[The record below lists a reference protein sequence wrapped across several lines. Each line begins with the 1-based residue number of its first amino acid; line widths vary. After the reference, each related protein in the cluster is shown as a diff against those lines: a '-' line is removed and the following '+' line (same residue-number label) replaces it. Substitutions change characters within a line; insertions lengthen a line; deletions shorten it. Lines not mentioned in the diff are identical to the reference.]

1 MKETLIYLSHL
12 DHDDTKKQ
20 ETEHMRLQRHKMGPD
35 DFEFLTMIG
44 NGAFGEIVRYNET
57 AKELYHVRALFYD
70 VEPSVVRHCCGNYQK
85 DLDKHEKRGSQEVS
99 NWKKVL
105 AKGAHLL
112 RWDWNNIA
120 NEGADLEAM
129 VYRSMHLN
137 LVQLTLLVPLVLWTC
152 IPEPSTAFRHLKG
165 ASSMKASRTVLLDM
179 HINDTL
185 TLGADYYQT
194 ESEIASLLAKGK
206 VPIGVGRNSKIRVNN
221 KAFAEISKEFNID
234 QESSQSPDEKHLK
247 RPPRGLQDLYNDCI
261 ENWNADRILR
271 QRGREI
277 FIKNAIIVDLQLSP
291 FVSNQLSF
299 VDRREKKCRDYLH
312 ELMECTDFDR
322 LLEIINS
329 LSNLISEDQKSAD
342 LVDSET
348 ARKSV
353 TSFFASYDALYEE
366 GTATTVCKALDE
378 LASLSIPVK
387 IKNYVVVCNTF
398 DEYEED
404 DIQAVYILSRVSIDK
419 CYDVMTNDVIPVLVK
434 LMPNS
439 FYHLAIAAIDE
450 ANKDYTTDEEVSDG
464 EGSSTGDENGSDGIG
479 EDNDDSDDAGEDGDV
494 GGDNLRNDSASD
506 K

>member
-1 MKETLIYLSHL
+1 
-12 DHDDTKKQ
+12 
-20 ETEHMRLQRHKMGPD
+20 
-35 DFEFLTMIG
+35 
-44 NGAFGEIVRYNET
+44 
-57 AKELYHVRALFYD
+57 
-70 VEPSVVRHCCGNYQK
+70 
-85 DLDKHEKRGSQEVS
+85 
-99 NWKKVL
+99 
-105 AKGAHLL
+105 
-112 RWDWNNIA
+112 
-120 NEGADLEAM
+120 
-129 VYRSMHLN
+129 
-137 LVQLTLLVPLVLWTC
+137 
-152 IPEPSTAFRHLKG
+152 
-165 ASSMKASRTVLLDM
+165 
-179 HINDTL
+179 
-185 TLGADYYQT
+185 
-194 ESEIASLLAKGK
+194 
-206 VPIGVGRNSKIRVNN
+206 
-221 KAFAEISKEFNID
+221 
-234 QESSQSPDEKHLK
+234 
-247 RPPRGLQDLYNDCI
+247 
-261 ENWNADRILR
+261 
-271 QRGREI
+271 
-277 FIKNAIIVDLQLSP
+277 
-291 FVSNQLSF
+291 
-299 VDRREKKCRDYLH
+299 
-312 ELMECTDFDR
+312 MECTDFDR

-353 TSFFASYDALYEE
+353 TSFFAAYDALYEE

-439 FYHLAIAAIDE
+439 FYHLAIAAVI
-450 ANKDYTTDEEVSDG
+450 ALTRLATNKDYTTDEEVSDG